1 MVFDVLVQVTR
12 SRVLFAASRTLVL
25 FLFGVHDKMTI
36 VQRLTGK
43 ELATVRTIYRNRTSL
58 KL

>member
-25 FLFGVHDKMTI
+25 FLFSVHDKMTI